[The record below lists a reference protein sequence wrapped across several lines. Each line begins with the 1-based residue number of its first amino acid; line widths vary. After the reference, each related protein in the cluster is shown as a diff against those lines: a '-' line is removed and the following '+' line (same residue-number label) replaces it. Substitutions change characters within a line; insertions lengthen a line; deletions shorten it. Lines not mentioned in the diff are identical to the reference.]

1 MISEGSALKDTYKYL
16 FFISGSPYNGYHN
29 QDAYP
34 FGDSFVGGLSPH
46 QAIDNLE
53 YHLVNHKQQ
62 PRTTS
67 TTSSHSSNHNHHHH
81 PVLCSSSSS
90 STGRRKTM
98 SSDDETDDH
107 EYYNDFQR
115 ELQPLNHRAETT
127 V

>member
-1 MISEGSALKDTYKYL
+1 MTVLDNAHSIHFSLSPGS
-16 FFISGSPYNGYHN
+16 SYNGYHN
-29 QDAYP
+29 KDAYP
-34 FGDSFVGGLSPH
+34 FGDSFVASLSPH

-53 YHLVNHKQQ
+53 YHLVNHKPPP

-67 TTSSHSSNHNHHHH
+67 TTSSHSSNHNHHH
-81 PVLCSSSSS
+81 PVMCSSSVG
-90 STGRRKTM
+90 GRRKTM